1 MKASAAAAS
10 VAAWLACWA
19 AAAWAADPAGTGA
32 EACARFDPAEVL
44 AVVNEARARGGECG
58 RLGRFE
64 PARRLAW
71 QPDLAEAAQRQ
82 ARWIAERGE
91 LLHQGPRGEA
101 LAERTRAA
109 GYAFRRVN
117 ENLALGQRSP
127 AEVVGDWLGSE
138 GHCANLLDASVT
150 EFGLATACT
159 ASGDKVWVM
168 VAGRR

>member
-1 MKASAAAAS
+1 MRSVQVTAAAAF
-10 VAAWLACWA
+10 VATCLAC
-19 AAAWAADPAGTGA
+19 WAADPAGADA
-32 EACARFDPAEVL
+32 EACARFDRADVL
-44 AVVNEARARGGECG
+44 ATVNGARARGGDCG

-64 PARRLAW
+64 PARPLAW

-91 LLHQGPRGEA
+91 LLHLGPRGEA

-138 GHCANLLDASVT
+138 GHCANLLDASIA